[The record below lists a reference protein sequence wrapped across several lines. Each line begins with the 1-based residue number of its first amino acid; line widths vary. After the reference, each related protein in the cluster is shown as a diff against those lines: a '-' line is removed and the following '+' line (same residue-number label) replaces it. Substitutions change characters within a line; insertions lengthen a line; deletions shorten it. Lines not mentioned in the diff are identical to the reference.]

1 MLNNK
6 QNNALKHIAKTFKLA
21 QSEILDLY
29 FIDLTKTK
37 SDNSKINNFI
47 QANLKQNSTIA
58 LVSDEINVM
67 SDDETALYPIDP
79 ANLAVLTDTDVFGID
94 NTISQNIQ
102 ELIKLLDTN
111 NIKNLNIDT
120 IFIASGQLDI

>member
-1 MLNNK
+1 MLNSK
-6 QNNALKHIAKTFKLA
+6 QNNALKRIAKTFKLA

-29 FIDLTKTK
+29 FIDLTNIK

-47 QANLKQNSTIA
+47 QANLKQNSPIA

-94 NTISQNIQ
+94 NEISQNIQ
-102 ELIKLLDTN
+102 KLIKLLNTN
-111 NIKNLNIDT
+111 NIKNLNIET
-120 IFIASGQLDI
+120 IFIASGELDI